1 MNEMAKSLRAKMR
14 GKAKAMSSQKDS
26 KTDSSDWS
34 PAEPLNADVKTG
46 MRPVSRRTYKTGG
59 KVEGEACAPRADR
72 KPRKSGGEAK
82 AWMNAKI
89 NRNVKD
95 ANEEREG
102 IKHVGGLKTGG
113 RAHKLSGGALERYLD
128 KAYDDRTDTENAM
141 RGRFN
146 RTNRRDRDAIKMG
159 DDRIARRDRGIS
171 MAERKLADKDQLKT
185 NGLKKGGKVAKKA
198 EGGPAD
204 MAPGASSGTA
214 TKKPENVYRPGY
226 DKEAVDK
233 AISSSRQKIGGKEAS
248 AIHSLLKG
256 RTGKNQGGAKGGFS
270 TQKDASEEMSAADQA
285 RAAAAAKA
293 ARDRAQQEGAGVRK
307 AGGRAKKM
315 GGGTLAGL
323 LGGLGPAAAAGAF
336 DGKDE
341 KKSGGRA
348 KRKDGGKVN
357 YGPMEMPDGKKG
369 ASEKEQRA
377 TEDHQRSLSKA
388 SRGKAQQY
396 ADGGYLKFKG
406 EPVIPGMKKGGR
418 MERKAGG
425 RAKKPG
431 TNVNIVIQTK
441 PSPAMGAAP
450 GMDAGPIKPP
460 GAVPVPVPPPGMG
473 APPMGG
479 MPMPPPAPPL
489 GGGLPGG
496 MPPMARKSG
505 GRITKIAKSYK
516 DMEAGAAGGE
526 GRLQKTDIAK
536 SGKGAP
542 TYKKGGKVYSSY
554 KDMDAGAGS
563 GEGRLEKSEIQ
574 KRMH

>member
-1 MNEMAKSLRAKMR
+1 MSEMAKSLRAKMR
-14 GKAKAMSSQKDS
+14 DKAKAMSSQKDS

-34 PAEPLNADVKTG
+34 PAEPINADVKTG
-46 MRPVSRRTYKTGG
+46 MRPVSRRAFKTGG

-102 IKHVGGLKTGG
+102 IKHVG
-113 RAHKLSGGALERYLD
+113 A
-128 KAYDDRTDTENAM
+128 
-141 RGRFN
+141 
-146 RTNRRDRDAIKMG
+146 
-159 DDRIARRDRGIS
+159 
-171 MAERKLADKDQLKT
+171 
-185 NGLKKGGKVAKKA
+185 LKKGGKVAKKA
-198 EGGPAD
+198 SGGSTKDGYFPRERWD
-204 MAPGASSGTA
+204 ETKEKWIPLPPKPPFPGSDKETGPSRPSDHDNPD
-214 TKKPENVYRPGY
+214 KFRPGY

-233 AISSSRQKIGGKEAS
+233 AISSSRQKIGRKEAS

-270 TQKDASEEMSAADQA
+270 TQKDASEEMSPEDQA

-315 GGGTLAGL
+315 G
-323 LGGLGPAAAAGAF
+323 
-336 DGKDE
+336 
-341 KKSGGRA
+341 
-348 KRKDGGKVN
+348 GGKVN

-406 EPVIPGMKKGGR
+406 DPVIPGMKKGGR

>member
-14 GKAKAMSSQKDS
+14 DKAKAMSSQKDS

-102 IKHVGGLKTGG
+102 IKHVG
-113 RAHKLSGGALERYLD
+113 A
-128 KAYDDRTDTENAM
+128 
-141 RGRFN
+141 
-146 RTNRRDRDAIKMG
+146 
-159 DDRIARRDRGIS
+159 
-171 MAERKLADKDQLKT
+171 
-185 NGLKKGGKVAKKA
+185 LKKGGKVAKKA

-204 MAPGASSGTA
+204 MAPGASSGMA

-270 TQKDASEEMSAADQA
+270 TQKDASEEMSPEDQA